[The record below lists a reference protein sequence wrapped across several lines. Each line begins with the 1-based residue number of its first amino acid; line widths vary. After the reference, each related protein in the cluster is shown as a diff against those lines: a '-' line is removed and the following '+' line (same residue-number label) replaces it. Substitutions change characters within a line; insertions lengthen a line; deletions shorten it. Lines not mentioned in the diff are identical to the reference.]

1 MPAYARTIVCESC
14 RQSRYGQTRRL
25 CRVCWDDPAIRARF
39 PNVSTRTRG
48 DWHEPTEE
56 ELDALIERQRRTMK

>member
-25 CRVCWDDPAIRARF
+25 CRVCWDDPATRARY
-39 PNVSTRTRG
+39 PVVVNRAPQWR
-48 DWHEPTEE
+48 EPTEA
-56 ELDALIERQRRTMK
+56 ELDEMVDRQRRTLR